1 MAVRSS
7 AAILSSAMRV
17 RRPTSASASVFAL
30 ATISSASCLARSSSP
45 SRSLSID
52 AALASYSAF
61 SASASLRND
70 SASASWS
77 RISAILESS
86 ALPIAPGT
94 FFQMRMA
101 KTTSIA
107 TATQPPGS
115 RPRKVASD
123 MKLRLHRLSGVLRVH
138 FNAGQARDHVLR
150 GFGRHRLDFCARRVH
165 GLTNLRL
172 GRLDLQIDL
181 VRSLAHL
188 RLSVLRARLLRL
200 VGDARGLGS
209 RRVHARPPCR
219 FGLVGSD
226 ARLLCR
232 LEVGRDLLFARVHRR
247 LDAWHHAPRDHEE
260 DESEPDR
267 QPEQLRQENVGK
279 LVKLRHLALERV
291 EDDHRDGES
300 HQAKEFGS
308 GEADEQPAL
317 LAVGGRWIAQRT
329 LQERAEDEADADCCG
344 ANTDCCETGADDL
357 GGCEIHD

>member
-52 AALASYSAF
+52 AALASYSVF
-61 SASASLRND
+61 SDSASLRSD

-94 FFQMRMA
+94 FCQMRIA

-123 MKLRLHRLSGVLRVH
+123 MELALHRLSGVLRVD
-138 FNAGQARDHVLR
+138 FDAGQPRDHVLR
-150 GFGRHRLDFCARRVH
+150 RLGCDRLDFGARRVH
-165 GLTNLRL
+165 GLANVRL

-181 VRSLAHL
+181 V
-188 RLSVLRARLLRL
+188 
-200 VGDARGLGS
+200 
-209 RRVHARPPCR
+209 
-219 FGLVGSD
+219 
-226 ARLLCR
+226 
-232 LEVGRDLLFARVHRR
+232 
-247 LDAWHHAPRDHEE
+247 
-260 DESEPDR
+260 
-267 QPEQLRQENVGK
+267 
-279 LVKLRHLALERV
+279 
-291 EDDHRDGES
+291 
-300 HQAKEFGS
+300 
-308 GEADEQPAL
+308 
-317 LAVGGRWIAQRT
+317 
-329 LQERAEDEADADCCG
+329 
-344 ANTDCCETGADDL
+344 
-357 GGCEIHD
+357 